1 MSMNLDAYVIY
12 QMHTHDLGSARKI
25 TEGRMGISG
34 NLSET
39 EKKNESKKRVV
50 TKNRKIIGFGIRW
63 P

>member
-12 QMHTHDLGSARKI
+12 QMHIHDLGSARKI

-39 EKKNESKKRVV
+39 EKKMNL
-50 TKNRKIIGFGIRW
+50 RKEW
-63 P
+63 